1 MRRPALPRITKA
13 AGASRGVGAR
23 LTMTSVAAPCLAW
36 TGMEA
41 AGYTTG
47 LLALWN
53 NSARRVASPIT
64 CVLRT
69 VDAHQAYHVRQ
80 RRSQTTEPTKT
91 HPLVTSSAAFGP
103 APPTVPTSAASMV
116 KRARSEEHTSELQSQ
131 SNLVCRLLLEKKK
144 DTSTRA
150 RPNT

>member
-1 MRRPALPRITKA
+1 PSFPPRRSSDL
-13 AGASRGVGAR
+13 
-23 LTMTSVAAPCLAW
+23 
-36 TGMEA
+36 
-41 AGYTTG
+41 YTTG
-47 LLALWN
+47 LLAPWN

-116 KRARSEEHTSELQSQ
+116 KRALLITWHAIAGKALPATSVIQP
-131 SNLVCRLLLEKKK
+131 R
-144 DTSTRA
+144 
-150 RPNT
+150 